1 MKTKIAH
8 LFFTTALMLN
18 LNLVS
23 DIGGPT
29 VPPKPT
35 SGPAYKADESNRSL
49 FHSSENNTTDVTR
62 Q

>member
-8 LFFTTALMLN
+8 LFFTTALMLT
-18 LNLVS
+18 LNFGS

-29 VPPKPT
+29 LPPKPS
-35 SGPAYKADESNRSL
+35 SGPAFKADESNRSL
-49 FHSSENNTTDVTR
+49 IYSSENNQTDVTR